1 MNLLLDT
8 CAIVWVVSAPEALS
22 PAARQALTRTD
33 SVIHVSPISLAEI
46 ACLVE
51 RGRIAVQP
59 HWRTWFQDA
68 VRSNGWQVAAIDL
81 ETVAEAFALPGAF
94 HRDPADRLIVAAA
107 RLGRMAVVTAD
118 RRLRSYPHVQTLW

>member
-8 CAIVWVVSAPEALS
+8 CAIVWAVSEPEALS
-22 PAARQALTRTD
+22 TAARQALARVD
-33 SVIHVSPISLAEI
+33 NVVYVSPISLAEI

-59 HWRTWFQDA
+59 HWRTWFKDA
-68 VRSNGWQVAAIDL
+68 VRDNRWQVADIDL
-81 ETVAEAFALPGAF
+81 ETVAEAFALPGPF

-107 RLGRMAVVTAD
+107 RLGRRHIVTAD
-118 RRLRSYPHVQTLW
+118 RRLREYPHVQTLW